1 MARTVTLLQLRTDI
15 SYQADIVTGT
25 TGRYTTDM
33 LNRFINQSIQR
44 FRERVSQEGIQHYLV
59 SATGSISAG
68 ATSPY
73 PFATLDMSAFSPNVV
88 RTFGVDITY
97 QNVVRTLQHRP
108 LAERSAWGGPQI
120 VGMPEA
126 WSHIQTDLLA
136 ILPAPD
142 QAYPY
147 TIWYLPLAADL
158 SSDVDTF
165 DGVAGWEEFIVWDV
179 VTRVIT
185 RDQYA
190 AAYQLAVTERDRV
203 WADVLRAATR
213 VTAAGGAVVGRDS
226 FGEYGL
232 RDRTSRR
239 TVIAGGSTLPPNG
252 SITNAILADMVEG
265 KIKGRAMGAGNGDP
279 QDLSPQQ
286 AAGILPVYSGT
297 IAGLVPSGP
306 GSSSLFLRSDGTWQ
320 TAGGGGPTM
329 LAAGPVGA
337 VQFNGGSGFAG
348 SGAFLYTGG
357 ALKLTGDLLLG
368 STPGG
373 TGTIRLT
380 YGGSIGGNAVGND
393 SQLIAWRQALGQ
405 DYVLAIGASGVPDVQ
420 FLPSDQVTF
429 RIANTQR
436 ARINSDQLAFSNG
449 MRLGLP
455 ALAQN
460 TPSGL
465 SLDKLGAWTPSGFAN
480 VATGISV
487 VGSGAGLSAR
497 GITVASLSAPAFAG
511 GAAGLVPSG
520 AAIGQF
526 LRDDGTW
533 AAPPGGST
541 PTGVTNAQLYLEQ
554 PTTFKARYTLGTG
567 APEDITPA
575 QAVSMLPNF
584 TSTTR
589 GVVPYPSGGAGGLFL
604 KDDATWASPG
614 NSAATGITNAQ
625 HALSPPFTVKGLNTA
640 ATGTVQDLDPGQVAS
655 MLWMFSGAG
664 RAGLVAGPTG
674 GVAGKWLRDDGS
686 WQGIPTGGNLP
697 SGGLLSTIAAPRVI
711 GRFTTG
717 TGAAEVLMG
726 SAVASMIPNFAPS
739 LAGLVPYPT
748 AGAIGQFL
756 RDDGTWRSVGSGPA
770 VPSGSYLSEI
780 ASPRVLGRFTTG
792 TGAAEVMLGSAVAS
806 MLPVFAPSLH
816 GLVHYP
822 TGGASQQNF
831 LRADGVFTAPT
842 GLVIPGQPSGSM
854 QYNGGTGLV
863 GATGI
868 RPDND
873 IGLVARAIT
882 VASLSAPIFGTRIG
896 LVPTSSSS
904 GSLFLRD
911 DGTWVAAGGGGGGPT
926 MLAGGPAGAVQYNGG
941 SGLAGAS
948 GFTYNTGSGVVLW
961 GSVNVASGY
970 VAIGGVGS
978 GGWPDISSGHL
989 RLQAGAIPLMQIGY
1003 SGVEETILR
1012 YGAVSDHEF
1021 TIGGGVNQ
1029 RRTQMRLAAG
1039 GDYGWDVVTGT
1050 RVAGLDTSHFGLK
1063 AGRRLGLMQLAHTSP
1078 SGTSLDRLGAWTA
1091 SGFANVATGINLTG
1105 SGVGLDARALTVASL
1120 SAPLFGTQVGLV
1132 PTAASAGLF
1141 LRDDATWQTPAAG
1154 SATGLSNAMHLPM
1167 PPLTFKAR
1175 QTLGSGIPED
1185 ISVLQAATMLPLFYA
1200 TGSVPGTVRLPT
1212 GGASGLFLKDDG
1224 TWQEMFRN
1232 EIKNGNLGSGTTS
1245 GSFTIDF
1252 RNGPFH
1258 YYDSYGSMKLYLAPG
1273 FATGAASP
1281 HRHFQLRWQNQSSGY
1296 CPTFFGTAVKF
1307 GPSNTVPSLFSRASG
1322 AVNIANFFY
1331 DGTVMWGSAGQ
1342 GGFF

>member
-1 MARTVTLLQLRTDI
+1 MSRTVTLLQLRTDI

-25 TGRYTTDM
+25 TGRYTTTM

-59 SATGSISAG
+59 SVSGTINQG

-108 LAERSAWGGPQI
+108 LAERSAYGGPQI

-126 WSHIQTDLLA
+126 FSHIKTDLLA

-142 QAYPY
+142 QSYPY
-147 TIWYLPLAADL
+147 TVWYLPVVADL
-158 SSDVDTF
+158 SADVDTF

-179 VTRVIT
+179 VTRIIT

-190 AAYQLAVTERDRV
+190 AAYQLAVTERDRI

-213 VTAAGGAVVGRDS
+213 VTAAGGATVGRDS

-232 RDRTSRR
+232 RDRSARR
-239 TVIAGGSTLPPNG
+239 TIIAGGSTLPPNN
-252 SITNAILADMVEG
+252 SITNALLADMVEG
-265 KIKGRAMGAGNGDP
+265 TLKGRAMGAGNGDP

-286 AAGILPVYSGT
+286 AGAIIPVYSGT
-297 IAGLVPSGP
+297 IAGLVPTGP
-306 GSSSLFLRSDGTWQ
+306 ANQTLFLRADGTWQ
-320 TAGGGGPTM
+320 EAGGGGPTM
-329 LAAGPVGA
+329 LAAGPKNA
-337 VQFNGGSGFAG
+337 VQYNSGSGLAG
-348 SGAFLYTGG
+348 DAGLVYSGGILAM
-357 ALKLTGDLLLG
+357 TGDIALG
-368 STPGG
+368 TVPAA
-373 TGTIRLT
+373 TGTIRLP
-380 YGGSIGGNAVGND
+380 YGGQIYGYRSDLGIHA
-393 SQLIAWRQALGQ
+393 QLLNYGQALGQ
-405 DYVLAIGASGVPDVQ
+405 DGVLKIGATGVPAVH
-420 FLPSDQVTF
+420 FLPAEQVVF
-429 RIANTQR
+429 RQGNALRGSWDTGGVH
-436 ARINSDQLAFSNG
+436 LAQG
-449 MRLGLP
+449 MRIGVRP
-455 ALAQN
+455 LAQS
-460 TPSGL
+460 TPSGN

-480 VATGISV
+480 VATGITIT
-487 VGSGAGLSAR
+487 GSGVGLSAR
-497 GITVASLSAPAFAG
+497 GLSVASLSAPAFGG
-511 GAAGLVPSG
+511 GAPGLVPS
-520 AAIGQF
+520 AASLGQF

-541 PTGVTNAQLYLEQ
+541 PTGVTNAQLYLAP

-604 KDDATWASPG
+604 KDDATWANPG
-614 NSAATGITNAQ
+614 NAAATGLTNAQ

-664 RAGLVAGPTG
+664 RAGFVAGPTG
-674 GVAGKWLRDDGS
+674 GVVGKWLRDDGS
-686 WQGIPTGGNLP
+686 WQGMPTGGNLP
-697 SGGLLSTIAAPRVI
+697 SGGFLSTIAAPRVI
-711 GRFTTG
+711 GRFTIG

-780 ASPRVLGRFTTG
+780 ASPRVLGRFTVG
-792 TGAAEVMLGSAVAS
+792 TGASEVMLGSAVAS

-831 LRADGVFTAPT
+831 LRADGVFMAPT
-842 GLVIPGQPSGSM
+842 GLVVPGQPSGSM

-868 RPDND
+868 RPDNNV
-873 IGLVARAIT
+873 GLTARAIT
-882 VASLSAPIFGTRIG
+882 VASLSAPIFGTREG
-896 LVPTSSSS
+896 LVPTSASA
-904 GSLFLRD
+904 GFFLKD
-911 DGTWVAAGGGGGGPT
+911 DGTWATPAGG
-926 MLAGGPAGAVQYNGG
+926 AA
-941 SGLAGAS
+941 
-948 GFTYNTGSGVVLW
+948 TG
-961 GSVNVASGY
+961 
-970 VAIGGVGS
+970 
-978 GGWPDISSGHL
+978 ISN
-989 RLQAGAIPLMQIGY
+989 A
-1003 SGVEETILR
+1003 
-1012 YGAVSDHEF
+1012 
-1021 TIGGGVNQ
+1021 
-1029 RRTQMRLAAG
+1029 
-1039 GDYGWDVVTGT
+1039 
-1050 RVAGLDTSHFGLK
+1050 
-1063 AGRRLGLMQLAHTSP
+1063 MQLA
-1078 SGTSLDRLGAWTA
+1078 
-1091 SGFANVATGINLTG
+1091 
-1105 SGVGLDARALTVASL
+1105 
-1120 SAPLFGTQVGLV
+1120 
-1132 PTAASAGLF
+1132 
-1141 LRDDATWQTPAAG
+1141 
-1154 SATGLSNAMHLPM
+1154 M

-1185 ISVLQAATMLPLFYA
+1185 IDVRQAASMLPLFNA
-1200 TGSVPGTVRLPT
+1200 TGSVPGTVRAPT